1 MCTFV
6 FRRIG
11 NIVMARMLTI
21 YLVKSLY
28 LSCRFNTLYEGRNTL
43 KMAILIFQFKELNYG
58 IGDERKISL
67 SDAAA
72 HFIWCTIHTW
82 VLRLKSSSLR
92 HCSPM
97 LGSRPKQRNHTL
109 HDNRNSTPSDHDRHL
124 FISAVYRTWVFSL
137 NSK

>member
-11 NIVMARMLTI
+11 NIVVARLLTI

-28 LSCRFNTLYEGRNTL
+28 LSCRCNTLYEGRNTL
-43 KMAILIFQFKELNYG
+43 KMAILIFG

-72 HFIWCTIHTW
+72 HFIWCTIHT
-82 VLRLKSSSLR
+82 
-92 HCSPM
+92 
-97 LGSRPKQRNHTL
+97 
-109 HDNRNSTPSDHDRHL
+109 
-124 FISAVYRTWVFSL
+124 SAS
-137 NSK
+137 

>member
-11 NIVMARMLTI
+11 NIVVARILTI

-43 KMAILIFQFKELNYG
+43 KNGYFLFFNSKESNYG
-58 IGDERKISL
+58 IGDVRKITL

-72 HFIWCTIHTW
+72 HFI
-82 VLRLKSSSLR
+82 
-92 HCSPM
+92 
-97 LGSRPKQRNHTL
+97 
-109 HDNRNSTPSDHDRHL
+109 
-124 FISAVYRTWVFSL
+124 
-137 NSK
+137 

>member
-11 NIVMARMLTI
+11 NFVVARILTI
-21 YLVKSLY
+21 YLFKSY
-28 LSCRFNTLYEGRNTL
+28 LSYRCNTLYEGRNTL

-72 HFIWCTIHTW
+72 HFIWCTIHT
-82 VLRLKSSSLR
+82 
-92 HCSPM
+92 
-97 LGSRPKQRNHTL
+97 
-109 HDNRNSTPSDHDRHL
+109 
-124 FISAVYRTWVFSL
+124 SAS
-137 NSK
+137 

>member
-11 NIVMARMLTI
+11 NIVVARILTI

-28 LSCRFNTLYEGRNTL
+28 LSCRCNTLYEGRNTL
-43 KMAILIFQFKELNYG
+43 KNGYFLFESNYE
-58 IGDERKISL
+58 IGDVRKITL

-92 HCSPM
+92 HCCPM
-97 LGSRPKQRNHTL
+97 LGSRTKQRNHTL